1 MVKEDNILLEITSND
16 NYILNMP
23 TSYTLVKANTKK
35 ENKIVNNFKSSI
47 LGTDIGIN
55 SEGFSYIAILATLL
69 AVGAFITM
77 YILWR
82 I

>member
-1 MVKEDNILLEITSND
+1 MNQEDIQLQITSND

-23 TSYTLVKANTKK
+23 TSYKLVKPIT
-35 ENKIVNNFKSSI
+35 NKAVNNFKNSI

-55 SEGFSYIAILATLL
+55 SEGFSYIAILATIL
-69 AVGAFITM
+69 AIGALITM
-77 YILWR
+77 YISWK

>member
-1 MVKEDNILLEITSND
+1 MNQEDINLEITSSD

-23 TSYTLVKANTKK
+23 TSYTLVKPITKK

-69 AVGAFITM
+69 AIGTFITM

>member
-1 MVKEDNILLEITSND
+1 MNQEDINLEITSPD
-16 NYILNMP
+16 NYILNIP
-23 TSYTLVKANTKK
+23 KSYTLVKPNIKK

-47 LGTDIGIN
+47 LGSDIGTN
-55 SEGFSYIAILATLL
+55 SEGFSYIAILATIL
-69 AVGAFITM
+69 AIGVLITM